1 MASLNQTSQKAVLEA
16 IQDAVPDLIAVYQF
30 GSTVQ
35 GGEHAESD
43 LDLALLA
50 RSALP
55 NLDRWTLQED
65 LAAELGRDVDLIDL
79 RAASTV
85 MQAQVLDKG
94 MVLAEAD
101 RTARQQ
107 FEMQVC
113 SAYAILNEERAGILE
128 DVQRGGTSMADD
140 VVLNKT
146 GIIERCLQR
155 VREEYD
161 GDPANL
167 HDDITKQGVVVL
179 KPAARLS
186 GGHRSS
192 DASRPRA

>member
-1 MASLNQTSQKAVLEA
+1 MMASLNQTSQKAVLEA

-113 SAYAILNEERAGILE
+113 SAYVILNEERAGILE
-128 DVQRGGTSMADD
+128 DVQARGHIYG
-140 VVLNKT
+140 
-146 GIIERCLQR
+146 R
-155 VREEYD
+155 
-161 GDPANL
+161 
-167 HDDITKQGVVVL
+167 
-179 KPAARLS
+179 
-186 GGHRSS
+186 
-192 DASRPRA
+192 

>member
-101 RTARQQ
+101 RTARRQ

-128 DVQRGGTSMADD
+128 DVQARGHIYG
-140 VVLNKT
+140 
-146 GIIERCLQR
+146 
-155 VREEYD
+155 
-161 GDPANL
+161 
-167 HDDITKQGVVVL
+167 
-179 KPAARLS
+179 
-186 GGHRSS
+186 
-192 DASRPRA
+192 

>member
-1 MASLNQTSQKAVLEA
+1 MSESDDLLHKATETLAFIDQPSQKAVLTT
-16 IQDAVPDLIAVYQF
+16 IQQAVPDLIAVYQF

-85 MQAQVLDKG
+85 MQAQVLEKG

-101 RTARQQ
+101 
-107 FEMQVC
+107 
-113 SAYAILNEERAGILE
+113 
-128 DVQRGGTSMADD
+128 
-140 VVLNKT
+140 
-146 GIIERCLQR
+146 
-155 VREEYD
+155 
-161 GDPANL
+161 
-167 HDDITKQGVVVL
+167 
-179 KPAARLS
+179 
-186 GGHRSS
+186 
-192 DASRPRA
+192 

>member
-1 MASLNQTSQKAVLEA
+1 MMASFNQTSQKAVLEA

-85 MQAQVLDKG
+85 MQAEVLDKG

-101 RTARQQ
+101 RTVRQQ

-128 DVQRGGTSMADD
+128 DVQARGHIYG
-140 VVLNKT
+140 
-146 GIIERCLQR
+146 R
-155 VREEYD
+155 
-161 GDPANL
+161 
-167 HDDITKQGVVVL
+167 
-179 KPAARLS
+179 
-186 GGHRSS
+186 
-192 DASRPRA
+192 